1 MLRVST
7 WTGFVHVAFIVDAFS
22 RRIVGWRVSRV
33 AHTGFVLDALEQ
45 ALHNR
50 LPLHR
55 GGLFHHSDRGS
66 QYVSTKIY
74 GKAACGRD

>member
-1 MLRVST
+1 
-7 WTGFVHVAFIVDAFS
+7 
-22 RRIVGWRVSRV
+22 V